1 MKKCLI
7 TCLLLLVAAGA
18 YAQDSLR
25 MMTYNVHRGIGLD
38 KECDLKRIADVISQA
53 QPDVVAIQ
61 EVDKITVRHFYNQL
75 GRLGTRTGMHAT
87 YGRAISL
94 GLGSY
99 GIGVLSREA
108 PLRVERVSLPGSE
121 EKRAMLL
128 VEFEDY
134 IYCCTHLSL
143 TQADRL
149 RSLDIIRDYAAKSE
163 KPFFL
168 AGDFN
173 ARPDSEFMSALSE
186 DFIVLND
193 IDDYTFPAGNP
204 DRTID
209 YIVSWKPT
217 HGRAEVVNS
226 EVLEE
231 GMASDHR
238 PVVVTL
244 HRPVSAAATLMGDSC
259 RHAEVSGEVSWACGT
274 EVSAHEHRQGY
285 AQETPSKSSMA
296 YRVESFNFFDNR
308 EVHSTYQTSQT
319 LFGSRLAAEV
329 GLQFDANKIM
339 LGVVGVKDFGQE
351 GLAMKDVAFYYSYE
365 EGHFSGAFGSFPR
378 SFLKRELPDIFV
390 YDSVRYYSPMLHGAL
405 LQYTSRHGYAEF
417 YCNWI
422 NKQGVGERE
431 VFEIVTDGRF
441 GRKGYYLGWNVQLHH
456 FSVPRPADG
465 LKVYDKLMM
474 NPHVGF
480 EKSGMAYL
488 DALAIEA
495 GLMLS
500 LNRDRQ
506 DMVWKSPM
514 GFLGEVKLRKWR
526 FELCDRIYAGNPQF
540 SDYEKYGQALHR
552 GDPYYRSSL
561 YNRTDVRFYLL
572 NRPIVQCYV
581 GASFHYTEGSLDNS
595 QLVMLRFTPHF

>member
-1 MKKCLI
+1 
-7 TCLLLLVAAGA
+7 
-18 YAQDSLR
+18 
-25 MMTYNVHRGIGLD
+25 MTYNVHRGIGLD

-75 GRLGTRTGMHAT
+75 GRLGARTGMHAT

-99 GIGVLSREA
+99 GIGVLSQEN

-143 TQADRL
+143 TQEDRL
-149 RSLDIIRDYAAKSE
+149 RSLDIIRDYADKSE
-163 KPFFL
+163 KPFYL

-244 HRPVSAAATLMGDSC
+244 RRDVSTDTTLMEEPC
-259 RHAEVSGEVSWACGT
+259 RHAEVSGEVSGACGT

-285 AQETPSKSSMA
+285 AQETPGKLSMA
-296 YRVESFNFFDNR
+296 IGSKA
-308 EVHSTYQTSQT
+308 STSLT
-319 LFGSRLAAEV
+319 
-329 GLQFDANKIM
+329 I
-339 LGVVGVKDFGQE
+339 
-351 GLAMKDVAFYYSYE
+351 
-365 EGHFSGAFGSFPR
+365 
-378 SFLKRELPDIFV
+378 
-390 YDSVRYYSPMLHGAL
+390 
-405 LQYTSRHGYAEF
+405 
-417 YCNWI
+417 
-422 NKQGVGERE
+422 ERC
-431 VFEIVTDGRF
+431 IV
-441 GRKGYYLGWNVQLHH
+441 
-456 FSVPRPADG
+456 PIRP
-465 LKVYDKLMM
+465 
-474 NPHVGF
+474 
-480 EKSGMAYL
+480 
-488 DALAIEA
+488 
-495 GLMLS
+495 
-500 LNRDRQ
+500 
-506 DMVWKSPM
+506 
-514 GFLGEVKLRKWR
+514 
-526 FELCDRIYAGNPQF
+526 
-540 SDYEKYGQALHR
+540 HR
-552 GDPYYRSSL
+552 R
-561 YNRTDVRFYLL
+561 
-572 NRPIVQCYV
+572 
-581 GASFHYTEGSLDNS
+581 SLD
-595 QLVMLRFTPHF
+595 LVWLQRWACSLMPTRSCWALWE